1 MTLDILLRSVVLLAG
16 AILWL
21 SGLRLFL
28 QAELSRRRKLV
39 WTACLVVT
47 GGLIGVLLSGRQVWE
62 KFLILFALLPGL
74 GVVDIVLLK
83 SRRGLSFWIRA
94 CGFEL
99 GTVFG
104 MAGIVRI
111 LSDAVGITAVLG
123 TR

>member
-1 MTLDILLRSVVLLAG
+1 MTFDTLWRSVVLLAG

-21 SGLRLFL
+21 AGLRLFIG
-28 QAELSRRRKLV
+28 ARLSRRRKLV
-39 WTACLVVT
+39 WTTCLLVT
-47 GGLIGVLLSGRQVWE
+47 GGLIGVLLSGPQVWE
-62 KFLILFALLPGL
+62 KFLILLALLPVL
-74 GVVDIVLLK
+74 GVIDIVLLR

-104 MAGIVRI
+104 MAGVARI
-111 LSDAVGITAVLG
+111 LCDAAGIAAVLG

>member
-1 MTLDILLRSVVLLAG
+1 MTLEILLRSVVLLAG

-28 QAELSRRRKLV
+28 RAELSRRRKLV

-47 GGLIGVLLSGRQVWE
+47 GGLIGLLLSGRQVWE
-62 KFLILFALLPGL
+62 KFLILLALLPAL

-104 MAGIVRI
+104 MAGVVRI

>member
-1 MTLDILLRSVVLLAG
+1 MTFDILLRSVVLLAG
-16 AILWL
+16 AILWWT
-21 SGLRLFL
+21 GLRLFL
-28 QAELSRRRKLV
+28 GAAWSRRRQLV

-47 GGLIGVLLSGRQVWE
+47 GGLIGVLLSGPQVWE
-62 KFLILFALLPGL
+62 KFLILLALLPAL
-74 GVVDIVLLK
+74 AVVDIALLR

-104 MAGIVRI
+104 MAGVARI
-111 LSDAVGITAVLG
+111 LCDAAGITAVLG